1 MDFYVNNEDMEE
13 LIEDYKNEL
22 SMEEPEK
29 LQEQQ
34 QKAIMEEISSEEE
47 VGREDDP
54 QNLWK
59 MGSGAKFCGMIS
71 LIKQ

>member
-1 MDFYVNNEDMEE
+1 MSLDKSMDFYVNNEDMEE

-54 QNLWK
+54 QNL
-59 MGSGAKFCGMIS
+59 
-71 LIKQ
+71 